1 LADKIE
7 DIDLNFDDFQSRVNS
22 DLVGKIINIGSRCS
36 KFINKDFSNELS
48 TTFNN
53 EKLIN
58 NCLSH
63 LDEIINNYEGRNFST
78 NVRLISSMADDINK
92 YLDEEKPWVKI
103 KDKNNHE
110 LVQKICTDGM
120 NLFRILI
127 GYLKPVLP
135 KISEKVENI
144 MQCEP
149 INWENIKDSILSKK
163 IQEFKPIIT
172 RIDKDSLE
180 GMINESGE
188 NDK

>member
-1 LADKIE
+1 
-7 DIDLNFDDFQSRVNS
+7 
-22 DLVGKIINIGSRCS
+22 
-36 KFINKDFSNELS
+36 
-48 TTFNN
+48 
-53 EKLIN
+53 
-58 NCLSH
+58 
-63 LDEIINNYEGRNFST
+63 
-78 NVRLISSMADDINK
+78 M
-92 YLDEEKPWVKI
+92 
-103 KDKNNHE
+103 
-110 LVQKICTDGM
+110 QK
-120 NLFRILI
+120 ILI

-144 MQCEP
+144 MQCDP

>member
-1 LADKIE
+1 
-7 DIDLNFDDFQSRVNS
+7 
-22 DLVGKIINIGSRCS
+22 
-36 KFINKDFSNELS
+36 
-48 TTFNN
+48 
-53 EKLIN
+53 
-58 NCLSH
+58 
-63 LDEIINNYEGRNFST
+63 
-78 NVRLISSMADDINK
+78 
-92 YLDEEKPWVKI
+92 
-103 KDKNNHE
+103 
-110 LVQKICTDGM
+110 M